1 MKISGKERALANERI
16 VLNISLLKEGI
27 ANVKLTLSES
37 LSLITTYN
45 YELERKFFSKKEIL
59 FEVNKFKF
67 ENSLAL
73 GFISEKLDD
82 TQDFASIKIEALDI
96 EKNVKEMSVFDIEI
110 LKPEINVEI
119 TSRNKEGQFNIKLEK
134 RNNEITTYFKGL
146 EISAID
152 FLTKE
157 KVKIKIL
164 HFSEEEYVENL
175 DDIPVIFNIETAIKG
190 IIISSNNKIELTIY
204 ACYHD
209 LLGNDYES
217 NRATFGL
224 EPPKESLEEEEFITN
239 PVFNTIGF
247 EMPAIAMASA

>member
-1 MKISGKERALANERI
+1 MKISGKERALAKEPI

-27 ANVKLTLSES
+27 ANIKLTLSES

-45 YELERKFFSKKEIL
+45 YELEKKFFSKKEIL
-59 FEVNKFKF
+59 FEVSKFKF

-82 TQDFASIKIEALDI
+82 TRDYASVKIEALGF
-96 EKNVKEMSVFDIEI
+96 EKSVKEMSVFDIEI
-110 LKPEINVEI
+110 LKPDIYVEI
-119 TSRNKEGQFNIKLEK
+119 TSENKEGQFNIKLEK
-134 RNNEITTYFKGL
+134 RNNEITTYFKDI
-146 EISAID
+146 EISAVD
-152 FLTKE
+152 FQTKE
-157 KVKIKIL
+157 KIKIEIL

-175 DDIPVIFNIETAIKG
+175 DNIPIIFDIKTAIKD
-190 IIISSNNKIELTIY
+190 IIIFSNNKIELTIY
-204 ACYHD
+204 ACYND

-217 NRATFGL
+217 NKATFGL